1 MLEPFFKL
9 RKKCHITFIVNKFYN
24 YNTNF
29 NIYII
34 FNKTIIL
41 ILIYISKTRYKRTSS
56 LISHTPFPITPHPCI
71 YRELIKSF
79 VLHVYNSHEEFY
91 KCRIVIKCQNC
102 RKKNKYAIRSLPW
115 SISES
120 TLSYNHSFPSN
131 ASPILCYVFAYLWV
145 FYLLSICFITSLIF
159 NSFMFNSLLGFYPPF

>member
-1 MLEPFFKL
+1 MLEPFSKL

-34 FNKTIIL
+34 LNKTIIL
-41 ILIYISKTRYKRTSS
+41 ILIYISFLIKTRYKRTSS
-56 LISHTPFPITPHPCI
+56 LTSHTPFPITPHPCI

-102 RKKNKYAIRSLPW
+102 RKKQERHK
-115 SISES
+115 
-120 TLSYNHSFPSN
+120 
-131 ASPILCYVFAYLWV
+131 
-145 FYLLSICFITSLIF
+145 ITSLID
-159 NSFMFNSLLGFYPPF
+159 L

>member
-1 MLEPFFKL
+1 MIFTIKKISHIQRFYIFYHLFQNLSFTSFFKSYMLEPFSKL

-41 ILIYISKTRYKRTSS
+41 ILIHISKTRYKRTSS
-56 LISHTPFPITPHPCI
+56 LTSHTPFPITPHPCI

-79 VLHVYNSHEEFY
+79 VLHVYNSHEELY

-102 RKKNKYAIRSLPW
+102 RKKQVRHK
-115 SISES
+115 
-120 TLSYNHSFPSN
+120 
-131 ASPILCYVFAYLWV
+131 
-145 FYLLSICFITSLIF
+145 ITSLID
-159 NSFMFNSLLGFYPPF
+159 L